1 MEQNAYQIKN
11 WIQKFQT
18 LVALMLSSQTKDQI
32 TAEVM
37 GRINSLGL
45 TPFKFSK
52 MSLKDIQN
60 IIYPI
65 GFYKVKSKYIYSTSN
80 ILLEKYDGDIP
91 NNFKDLLELPGVGPK
106 MALLAMKIAWNETVG
121 IAVDTHVHR
130 LSNRMGLVKSAKN
143 PEQTR
148 NQLESWLPKEYW
160 SSINHLLVGFGQQ
173 ICTPISPKCSQC
185 LNTTL
190 CPYFLENKPSR

>member
-1 MEQNAYQIKN
+1 MRKNRNAPVDKYGAECLSDKKLDSKTQR
-11 WIQKFQT
+11 FQT

-130 LSNRMGLVKSAKN
+130 LSN
-143 PEQTR
+143 
-148 NQLESWLPKEYW
+148 
-160 SSINHLLVGFGQQ
+160 
-173 ICTPISPKCSQC
+173 
-185 LNTTL
+185 
-190 CPYFLENKPSR
+190 